1 MLEHGLLGLSG
12 WQTLAYA
19 LLVTHITIVGV
30 TVYLHRFSAH
40 RALDMHPALQHFFR
54 FWIWSTTAMLTKDW
68 TSIHRKHHAKC
79 ETEED
84 PHSPVKKGLWT
95 VLSRGA
101 ELYDLAKDPETLE
114 RYGKGT
120 PDDWLER
127 KVYSRFPIGGVLF
140 TLVLNMLLLGPI
152 GITVWA
158 VQMMWMPIFAAGIIN
173 GLGHNTGYRNFDS
186 PDASTNIV
194 PWGFVIGGEEL
205 HNNHHTYPNSAKL
218 SVKPWEFDLGWF
230 YIRIFSKLGLI
241 WNIRR
246 GPVVHHNPTK
256 ESLDSDAALAAANNR
271 FQVMASFNRKVL
283 QAAAHAQLE
292 NADKQRRALLKRV
305 SKLIGRDMNTLKP
318 KQQGQVTALIN
329 QDAML
334 KTLVEFRQQLQQVW
348 HKRTATREELFAELS
363 DWCKRAEESGI
374 EVLRQFAQQMR
385 SYSTVAA

>member
-12 WQTLAYA
+12 WQTLAYT
-19 LLVTHITIVGV
+19 LIVTHITIVGV

-101 ELYDLAKDPETLE
+101 ELYAEAKDPETLE

-152 GITVWA
+152 GITVW
-158 VQMMWMPIFAAGIIN
+158 VITQVTVTLILRMHLPISCRG
-173 GLGHNTGYRNFDS
+173 
-186 PDASTNIV
+186 ASSLVVKNYTTTTTLIQ
-194 PWGFVIGGEEL
+194 IQ
-205 HNNHHTYPNSAKL
+205 PNS
-218 SVKPWEFDLGWF
+218 
-230 YIRIFSKLGLI
+230 R
-241 WNIRR
+241 
-246 GPVVHHNPTK
+246 
-256 ESLDSDAALAAANNR
+256 
-271 FQVMASFNRKVL
+271 
-283 QAAAHAQLE
+283 
-292 NADKQRRALLKRV
+292 
-305 SKLIGRDMNTLKP
+305 
-318 KQQGQVTALIN
+318 
-329 QDAML
+329 
-334 KTLVEFRQQLQQVW
+334 
-348 HKRTATREELFAELS
+348 
-363 DWCKRAEESGI
+363 
-374 EVLRQFAQQMR
+374 
-385 SYSTVAA
+385 